1 MERKEMVTVTPEEKE
16 LIETIRKISGGG
28 GGVRIIVKNGRLTAI
43 TLDSDNAEKKN

>member
-28 GGVRIIVKNGRLTAI
+28 GGLE
-43 TLDSDNAEKKN
+43 LF

>member
-28 GGVRIIVKNGRLTAI
+28 GLE
-43 TLDSDNAEKKN
+43 LL

>member
-28 GGVRIIVKNGRLTAI
+28 LE
-43 TLDSDNAEKKN
+43 LL

>member
-28 GGVRIIVKNGRLTAI
+28 GVRIIVKNGRLTAI

>member
-16 LIETIRKISGGG
+16 LIETIRKISGG
-28 GGVRIIVKNGRLTAI
+28 VRIIVKNGRLTAI